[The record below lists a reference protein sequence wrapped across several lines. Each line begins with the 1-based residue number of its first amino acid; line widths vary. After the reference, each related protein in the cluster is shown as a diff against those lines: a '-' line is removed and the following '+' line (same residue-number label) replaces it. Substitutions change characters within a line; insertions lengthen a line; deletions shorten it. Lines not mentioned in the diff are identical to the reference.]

1 MNLQEC
7 LEKGLIRKASPSKEK
22 AVNSISLAEHKLEL
36 SQSEFDAGIFEGSF
50 ISSYSAMFH
59 VARALL
65 FKDGFKENSHYALY
79 IYLKEKYGS
88 KLEMKYITELNSLR
102 SIRHSVLY
110 GNPEDATPRVV
121 LEVEAESA
129 LKTAADFITAVKT
142 LLGPIKKIS

>member
-7 LEKGLIRKASPSKEK
+7 LEKGLIRKASPSAEK
-22 AVNSISLAEHKLEL
+22 TTNSISLAEHKLEL

-59 VARALL
+59 AARALL
-65 FKDGFKENSHYALY
+65 FRDGFKEQSHYALY
-79 IYLKEKYGS
+79 VYTKEKYAN
-88 KLEMKYITELNSLR
+88 KLEMRYISELNSLR

-110 GNPEDATPRVV
+110 GNPEDVTPREV

-129 LKTAADFITAVKT
+129 LKTAGEFINAVKK
-142 LLGPIKKIS
+142 LLQ